1 VAVERRRIPVI
12 QYAVSM
18 TSGLAM
24 GGIQGLGWF
33 ARQLFRDD
41 DGDVAEQFIDGEAG
55 ETKVGECAEDEARA
69 GQVSYREARVEVDK
83 VEGGNL
89 CIKDSFDE
97 VTMD

>member
-1 VAVERRRIPVI
+1 MERRRIPVI

-55 ETKVGECAEDEARA
+55 ETKA
-69 GQVSYREARVEVDK
+69 VSYTHLRAHE
-83 VEGGNL
+83 
-89 CIKDSFDE
+89 
-97 VTMD
+97 T

>member
-1 VAVERRRIPVI
+1 
-12 QYAVSM
+12 
-18 TSGLAM
+18 
-24 GGIQGLGWF
+24 
-33 ARQLFRDD
+33 
-41 DGDVAEQFIDGEAG
+41 
-55 ETKVGECAEDEARA
+55 VGECAEDEARA